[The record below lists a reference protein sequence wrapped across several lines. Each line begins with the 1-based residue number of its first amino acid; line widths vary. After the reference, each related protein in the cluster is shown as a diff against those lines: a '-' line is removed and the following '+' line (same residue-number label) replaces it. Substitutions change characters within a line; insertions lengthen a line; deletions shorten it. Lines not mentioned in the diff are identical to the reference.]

1 MTRRLLLVVA
11 LAVLALVGAGC
22 GGDKASDAPDETV
35 IGGATTKNSSEA
47 AVEILGVRCVELA
60 GISATF
66 TRSLKGQTGSLD
78 DVRFLLDEIADTV
91 PAEIEDDYEVVV
103 DGFGKIAEALKDV
116 DYAFGTTQ
124 TPEDLQKL
132 RKLARTLDSGKVQGA
147 ARNIE
152 VWAEQ
157 NC

>member
-1 MTRRLLLVVA
+1 MTRRLLFVIP
-11 LAVLALVGAGC
+11 LAVLALVGGC

-35 IGGATTKNSSEA
+35 IGGATTKNSSAA

-66 TRSLKGQTGSLD
+66 TQSLEGQTGSLD

-103 DGFGKIAEALKDV
+103 DGFGKIAEALEDV
-116 DYAFGTTQ
+116 DYGFGTTQ

-132 RKLARTLDSGKVQGA
+132 RKLARTLDSSKVQGA